1 MCNESNFDGAGA
13 KAALL
18 GKLVQMI
25 EESGGVG
32 DRAAL
37 ADWLDAWL
45 ADPLLELSGASPVQV
60 LSTPEGRLQVE
71 TLLERMRG
79 GLPG

>member
-1 MCNESNFDGAGA
+1 MCDESSFDGACA

-18 GKLVQMI
+18 GKLILMI

-32 DRAAL
+32 DSAAL
-37 ADWLDAWL
+37 ADWLNAWL
-45 ADPLLELSGASPVQV
+45 ADPLPELSGASPAQV

-71 TLLERMRG
+71 TILERMRG